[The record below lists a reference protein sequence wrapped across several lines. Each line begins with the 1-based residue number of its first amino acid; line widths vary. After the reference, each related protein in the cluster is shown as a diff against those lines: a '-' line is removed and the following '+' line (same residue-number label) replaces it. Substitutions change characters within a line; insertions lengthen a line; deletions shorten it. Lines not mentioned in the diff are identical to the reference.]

1 MPFPGL
7 QRRRHRGHRVGSFV
21 RILVR
26 LKVHRR
32 VLRAV
37 VQREDVCGSLGMLCL
52 HLVDAALRLTAV
64 TEQALYQLRALD
76 VSLDAVEDGL
86 VPIMTALIRHD
97 LPLIAILITTNFYH
111 LVLRR

>member
-7 QRRRHRGHRVGSFV
+7 QSRRHRRHCIGSFV

-37 VQREDVCGSLGMLCL
+37 VQREGVRGSLGMLCL
-52 HLVDAALRLTAV
+52 HLVDTALRLTAV
-64 TEQALYQLRALD
+64 A
-76 VSLDAVEDGL
+76 
-86 VPIMTALIRHD
+86 
-97 LPLIAILITTNFYH
+97 
-111 LVLRR
+111 